1 MPLISARGIEGP
13 PTLVVEVLS
22 PSTSSIDR
30 GVKAQL
36 YSRFD
41 VPYYWI
47 VDPDGRTIE
56 AYQPWMGGTSPRS
69 HRGHQPRRPRAVL
82 RPDARPRHHLA
93 LTAAERR
100 PML

>member
-56 AYQPWMGGTSPRS
+56 AYQLVDGRYQPIGRIEGTSPGALAPFS
-69 HRGHQPRRPRAVL
+69 DLTLA
-82 RPDARPRHHLA
+82 PDTIWP
-93 LTAAERR
+93 
-100 PML
+100 